1 MDLTLKNTQMIPVLS
16 GQSLYAYLDAV
27 HRIPKLTREEEVTL
41 FEQFKDGDNVS
52 AARALV
58 MAHLRYVVYIAKQYS
73 GYGLPLEDLIQQG
86 NIGLMQS
93 VKKFDP
99 ARKLRLLTFA
109 VHWIKAEIHDYIL
122 KNWKLVKV
130 ATTKAQR
137 KLFFNLRK
145 NKRVEGLVD
154 QPEAKRIATL
164 LDVSEAD
171 VIEMDQR
178 LSRPDQ
184 SFEKRDDDDFS
195 APELYLQSD
204 CLDPLDIVAD
214 SESEATAGVQL
225 GRALKLLD
233 ERSFQIVQG
242 RWLGDE
248 KLGLKVFA
256 ERFGISIERVRQL
269 ESQALK
275 KLKHNMSG

>member
-1 MDLTLKNTQMIPVLS
+1 MELALKTQMIPVLS

-27 HRIPKLTREEEVTL
+27 HRIPKLSREEEAAL

-58 MAHLRYVVYIAKQYS
+58 LAHLRYVVYIAKQYS

-86 NIGLMQS
+86 NVGLMQS

-99 ARKLRLLTFA
+99 ERKLRLLTFA

-145 NKRVEGLVD
+145 NKQASGLVD
-154 QPEAKRIATL
+154 GPEAKRIATL

-184 SFEKRDDDDFS
+184 SFEKCDDEDYA
-195 APELYLQSD
+195 APEMYLQSD
-204 CLDPLDIVAD
+204 SLDPLEIVSD
-214 SESEATAGVQL
+214 LEAEVTDAGDLRQ
-225 GRALKLLD
+225 ALKQLD
-233 ERSFQIVQG
+233 DRSRQIVQG

-275 KLKHNMSG
+275 KLKHNMVA